1 MSKKTVAGVLSVFV
15 VAGVPVGVADASA
28 SPGHPSTPP
37 LRSQKCAPH
46 AVAYRVSGKLVSSS
60 LTLSGSGG
68 HQTASG
74 MVTIAVTSANE
85 AAKDAG
91 VTKGSTQP
99 YTLTGA
105 RVTYAHRVVK
115 PNPAAGTHTVVK
127 GTITVVAK
135 HGQERCRRGDDQ
147 PRGLH
152 AVAQAQ
158 AVGKLDPSV
167 VASGGRGPR

>member
-15 VAGVPVGVADASA
+15 VAGVPVGVAGASA
-28 SPGHPSTPP
+28 SPGHPSKPP
-37 LRSQKCAPH
+37 PQSKKCKPH

-68 HQTASG
+68 NRSANG
-74 MVTIAVTSANE
+74 MLTITVTSANK

-135 HGQERCRRGDDQ
+135 KCSDRSGAGVVTINH
-147 PRGLH
+147 
-152 AVAQAQ
+152 VAFTPPP
-158 AVGKLDPSV
+158 KLT
-167 VASGGRGPR
+167 R